1 MTAFAILIA
10 FGATDGAGAYPFAER
25 GEEELIEFRREHVH
39 RRASIKQG
47 KKKDDGETGINKE
60 RIDGRFEAN
69 RVRKQVTL
77 S

>member
-10 FGATDGAGAYPFAER
+10 FGATDGAGVYPFAER
-25 GEEELIEFRREHVH
+25 GEEQLVELRREHVD
-39 RRASIKQG
+39 RCSAIKQRDEENDSEAG
-47 KKKDDGETGINKE
+47 VNEK

-69 RVRKQVTL
+69 GIQKQVSL